1 MTPPCLLR
9 VSGESEQCKN
19 DYTVLSSFSG
29 EIVLVYDIENN
40 PIVPYSLELFDLP
53 YNLALKLKLLGGV
66 RY

>member
-1 MTPPCLLR
+1 MIIQ
-9 VSGESEQCKN
+9 SI
-19 DYTVLSSFSG
+19 LSSFSG

-53 YNLALKLKLLGGV
+53 YNMALKLKLLGGV